1 MHASRIGTAL
11 CVDRGLGR
19 PGPLGWSLSFVLVL
33 CFLCGHGVSHA
44 QQTCEAGETPDVIV
58 GDLHELARYGTA
70 NGITGYAVGTT
81 SCNVG
86 TCWLNWIS
94 STNEHP
100 VIGQNMFR
108 YKDGRFE
115 QIGMS
120 WLKHGFF
127 ALSETLCSNDCQ
139 DTDGSHLGVNCSDPY
154 SAGLNGNQARL
165 GPRSE
170 VNASTGVFPYP
181 FTTQGQGGDVIYK
194 RLQVH
199 NTDLDPGLNPGA
211 RYYVEGLYIT
221 ADDSAGG
228 ASGNNASYRE
238 ILVTD
243 EGNEVYTIDFA
254 GPTFQGRSAILAWS
268 SAESGVFRS
277 STLVPNDGLLLLS
290 STATDNGDGTWH
302 YEYALQNHNS
312 HRSVG
317 SFKVGIDTDTAV
329 SNVGFHDVDYHSG
342 EPYDLT
348 DWPGVVNDPGNPDS
362 IYWATDSFDVNPN
375 ANALRWGTL
384 YNFRFDADAAPAQG
398 EVTLGL
404 FRPGD
409 PATVQLAAL
418 VPGECNGDGIC
429 DPGEDCNNCA
439 SDCPSQAGVTPFCGD
454 GSCQPSIGEDCLSCP
469 SDCNGDQSGSPHD
482 DFCCG
487 DGDGDVPVGCNDDRC
502 STGGFTCG
510 VIVNPFCC
518 GDGFCDPGED
528 SCVCGLDC
536 GLPPATEL
544 VCDDGIDDDCDGGA
558 DCGDLDCCSD
568 PLCDDG
574 IDNDNDGSTSCDC
587 DDGNNEVW
595 ATPSVVDALTLP
607 SDGPSG
613 TLLEWTTPTDPGG
626 VSWSYEV
633 LRSSGASGFATAV
646 CVVQDDPLTPM
657 ALDEEIPL
665 NGEIYHYLI
674 RASNDCPAVAGEGS
688 LGADSSGQERSGVI
702 CP

>member
-1 MHASRIGTAL
+1 MTSMQTHAPTRRSGGLWPRLILSLAL
-11 CVDRGLGR
+11 VALFQGMAL
-19 PGPLGWSLSFVLVL
+19 
-33 CFLCGHGVSHA
+33 A
-44 QQTCEAGETPDVIV
+44 QQECDAGETPDVIV
-58 GDLHELARYGTA
+58 GDLHELARYGTV

-86 TCWLNWIS
+86 SCWLNWIS
-94 STNEHP
+94 NTNEHP

-115 QIGMS
+115 QIGQS

-127 ALSETLCSNDCQ
+127 ALSQDLCSNDCQ
-139 DTDGSHLGVNCSDPY
+139 STDGSHLGVNCSDPY
-154 SAGLNGNQARL
+154 SAGLNGSQARL

-170 VNASTGVFPYP
+170 VNATTGVFPYP
-181 FTTQGQGGDVIYK
+181 FTTQGQQGDAIYK

-199 NTDLDPGLNPGA
+199 NVDLDPNLNAGA

-228 ASGNNASYRE
+228 AAGNNASYRE
-238 ILVTD
+238 IDVVD
-243 EGNEVYTIDFA
+243 AGNEVYNIQLS
-254 GPTFQGRSAILAWS
+254 GPTFQGRAAILAWS

-277 STLVPNDGLLLLS
+277 EVLVPGDGLLLLS

-302 YEYALQNHNS
+302 YEYALQNQNS

-317 SFKVGIDTDTAV
+317 SFKVAINADTVV
-329 SNVGFHDVDYHSG
+329 SSVGFHDVDYHSG

-348 DWPGVVNDPGNPDS
+348 DWPATINDALNPESVFWSTDSYVVNE
-362 IYWATDSFDVNPN
+362 N

-398 EVTLGL
+398 QATLGL

-429 DPGEDCNNCA
+429 DAGEDCNNCA
-439 SDCPSQAGVTPFCGD
+439 SDCASQSGQTPVCGD
-454 GSCQPSIGEDCLSCP
+454 GSCQPSIGEDCVSCP
-469 SDCNGDQSGSPHD
+469 ADCNGDQSGNPGD

-487 DGDGDVPVGCNDDRC
+487 DGDGEGELLDC
-502 STGGFTCG
+502 SDPICSADGFTCG

-518 GDGFCDPGED
+518 GDSFCDPGED
-528 SCVCGLDC
+528 SCVCGVDC
-536 GLPPATEL
+536 GPPPASEQ
-544 VCDDGIDDDCDGGA
+544 VCDDDLDDDCDGSV
-558 DCGDLDCCSD
+558 DCVDLDCCAE

-574 IDNDNDGSTSCDC
+574 TDNDNDGVTSCDC

-595 ATPSVVDALTLP
+595 GTPTEILALSLP
-607 SDGPSG
+607 STGPSG
-613 TLLEWTTPTDPGG
+613 TVLEWTSPADPGG
-626 VSWSYEV
+626 ISWTFEL
-633 LRSSGASGFATAV
+633 LRSSGASGFATGTCLAL
-646 CVVQDDPLTPM
+646 DDPFLPM

-665 NGEIYHYLI
+665 NGEVYHYLV
-674 RASNDCPAVAGEGS
+674 RAGNACPAVSGEGS
-688 LGADSSGQERSGVI
+688 LGADSSGQERSGTT